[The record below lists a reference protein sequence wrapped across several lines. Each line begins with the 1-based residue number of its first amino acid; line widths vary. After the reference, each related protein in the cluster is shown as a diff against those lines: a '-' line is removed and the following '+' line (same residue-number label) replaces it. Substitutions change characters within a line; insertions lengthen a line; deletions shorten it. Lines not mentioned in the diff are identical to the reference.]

1 MIMSNDTED
10 EFSRFL
16 SRTFG
21 KSQAEREGG
30 GFDPF
35 GGHFRMDFGNVE
47 GERYAR
53 QAKKTVSPA

>member
-21 KSQAEREGG
+21 KSQAEREGAASTRSAVISG
-30 GFDPF
+30 WTSE
-35 GGHFRMDFGNVE
+35 M
-47 GERYAR
+47 
-53 QAKKTVSPA
+53 